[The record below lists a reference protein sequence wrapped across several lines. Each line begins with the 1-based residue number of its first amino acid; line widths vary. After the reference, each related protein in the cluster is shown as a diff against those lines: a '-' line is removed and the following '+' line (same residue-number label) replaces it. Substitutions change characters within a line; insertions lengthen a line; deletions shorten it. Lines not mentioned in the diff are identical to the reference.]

1 MLDEANV
8 KVVVQL
14 VLFVYKEVVLL
25 INGNIGMLVVT
36 LAEIWALI
44 AALVL
49 AVNGLVHR
57 LLKT

>member
-25 INGNIGMLVVT
+25 INGDIGMLIVT

-44 AALVL
+44 AAALVL
-49 AVNGLVHR
+49 DVNGLVY
-57 LLKT
+57 